1 MSGMRVFALS
11 CACFFSTALI
21 TPPAFAQTPIP
32 LEGVVITAD
41 RVSES
46 AEKVG
51 SAVTVIS
58 REEIEASRAENVVQ
72 LLETVPGLNV
82 NQSGGVGGTANVYI
96 RGADPDHT
104 QVLIDGVR
112 VNDPAQA
119 SGEFDFSLFTLG
131 NVERIEV
138 LRGPQSGLYGSAAIG
153 GVINIVTRK
162 GEGPLQGVVETEGGS
177 YNTHAE
183 RGMVSGSK
191 NGVAVSAA
199 ASNFRTSG
207 FSRSTLGTEND
218 ATEKQSANLRMDMDF
233 TPDAGITVALGRY
246 RVDAETDTSPQRGE
260 NDRAEKILSTAA
272 LTGRLDLWDG
282 LVRNKVTLFANE
294 TKRNFF
300 EDDIS
305 VRAGLQPQTDL
316 FSGNR
321 VGVEAQSDIAVR
333 TVDRLTVGGRS
344 ERETAEQITETL
356 TGRSLAFS
364 GEERTNAAFALYQF
378 NPIETLTLTAAGRA
392 EDFGSAGIEETYRFT
407 SAFRI
412 PETETKLRASLGT
425 GAKAPTLSERF
436 ASTSFA
442 IGNPDLSIERSK
454 GYDFGVDQRMFDGK
468 LTLSATYFHNDIKD
482 LIEFFDADGVGVG
495 EPGTFKNI
503 AAAKT
508 RGLELAATILPA
520 AWVTL
525 DFSYTHLDAVDAES
539 GAPLQRRPEHTASA
553 RVTLRPMDKM
563 RLAASMLYVGER
575 FNGSDR
581 RDLLDDYIR
590 VDLTGSYA
598 IYDNMEAF
606 MRVENLTDEQYQ
618 EIKDFGVA
626 GRSAYAGLRA
636 RF

>member
-1 MSGMRVFALS
+1 MFRVRFPALFCAFS
-11 CACFFSTALI
+11 CGCAAAIL
-21 TPPAFAQTPIP
+21 PARAQAPIM

-41 RVSES
+41 RISES

-58 REEIEASRAENVVQ
+58 REQIEASRAENVAE

-82 NQSGGVGGTANVYI
+82 NQSGGVGGTSNIYI

-131 NVERIEV
+131 NIERIEV

-162 GEGPLQGVVETEGGS
+162 GEGPLQGTMEAEGGS

-183 RGMVSGSK
+183 RGAVSGSK
-191 NGVAVSAA
+191 NGVAISAA

-207 FSRSTLGTEND
+207 FSRSTLGTEAD
-218 ATEKQSANLRMDMDF
+218 STEKQSANLRMDMDF
-233 TPDAGITVALGRY
+233 TPNAGITVSLGRY

-260 NDRAEKILSTAA
+260 NDKAEKVLSIAA
-272 LTGRLDLWDG
+272 VTGRLDLWDG
-282 LVRNKVTLFANE
+282 LVSNKVTLFANKTE
-294 TKRNFF
+294 RNFF
-300 EDDIS
+300 EDDVS
-305 VRAGLQPQTDL
+305 VRSGLQPQTDL
-316 FSGNR
+316 FDGNR
-321 VGVEAQSDIAVR
+321 VGIEAQSDITVR
-333 TVDRLTVGGRS
+333 AVDRLTVGGRA

-356 TGRSLAFS
+356 AGRSLAFS
-364 GEERTNAAFALYQF
+364 GEERTSAAFALYQF

-407 SAFRI
+407 GSFRI
-412 PETETKLRASLGT
+412 PQTETKLRGSIGT

-436 ASTSFA
+436 LNTSFA
-442 IGNPDLSIERSK
+442 VGNPDLSVETSK
-454 GYDFGVDQRMFDGK
+454 GFDFGVDQKLLDGK
-468 LTLSATYFHNDIKD
+468 VMLSATYFRNDIRD
-482 LIEFFDADGVGVG
+482 LIEFFDADGFGVG
-495 EPGTFKNI
+495 EPGTFENI
-503 AAAKT
+503 DAART
-508 RGLELAATILPA
+508 RGLELAATILPT
-520 AWVTL
+520 AWLTL
-525 DFSYTHLDAVDAES
+525 DLAYTHLDAIDADT

-553 RVTLRPMDKM
+553 RVTLRPTDKA
-563 RLAASMLYVGER
+563 RIAASMIYVGER

-581 RDLLDDYIR
+581 RDPLDDYIR

-598 IYDNMEAF
+598 LHENAEVF
-606 MRVENLTDEQYQ
+606 LRVENLTDAHYE
-618 EIKDFGVA
+618 EIKDFGIA